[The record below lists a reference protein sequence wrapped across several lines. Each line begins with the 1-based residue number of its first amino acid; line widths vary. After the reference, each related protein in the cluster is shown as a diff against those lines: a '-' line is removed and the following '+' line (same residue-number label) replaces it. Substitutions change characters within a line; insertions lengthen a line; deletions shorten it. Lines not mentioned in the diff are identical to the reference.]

1 MDSTL
6 ANARCSQCGAEVTG
20 DNAHCTRCGSQLTT
34 AAASPSA
41 SSLPGQEPVPSEPV
55 SNPPAAGA
63 RRDSWSSAPSVAA
76 GANFLRNPKFAIIAA
91 AVTLL
96 LIVVILTAIT
106 HGTKQPDGKGTQAS
120 LGSGHANF
128 ALSRSDSFKALDE
141 AEKQVSGLIRD
152 APNDSTTYTALN
164 SLRTKLDEL
173 TRAVEGNQISPE
185 DLNKR
190 LADIT
195 AAAAQLTPAIV
206 AATDAALTPPPVPGA
221 SPMVAVA
228 GTGDPKHDWPL
239 EYERTVGGPEADLVV
254 RTGDINNLGF
264 DWPAAFDPF
273 SGNSTPPHPWPSILR
288 IPPQAPPGTD
298 RIMIGTGVTPVQMH
312 LQHTPD
318 QLDHIIIDSAI
329 RTIAGDGYSS
339 ALEACYA
346 LVPSGAADP
355 NTGQVQLSPDANGIL
370 RWASTQTAA
379 QCTLQ
384 RQLTMPTP
392 IALNVGDLP
401 NKIDSVVVQMFVDDF
416 QAPYDHSYFQVRLNG
431 TRIPSFENVINSLDQ
446 SGPIGK
452 LVSLKLLPEYWP
464 LLKSGTVNLLIDDPS
479 THVQDG
485 YAIDF
490 VRILVNPHNFKYQ
503 VSLTATVTDADTHK
517 PIAGATVSVETE
529 SVTTDQQGKCEL
541 KGIPAGLVVPTASA
555 PGYEQH
561 SVPVDLPAGQ
571 SGHAD
576 IQLHAHQESTAAL
589 EQSIAQT
596 GTVNIYGIHFDTG
609 SSKLRDDS
617 MPALNAILGLMNGR
631 AGSTWVIA
639 GHTDNQGSDAL
650 NIPLSKARAAAV
662 IAWLT
667 GQGIAANRLEAQ
679 GFGSTRPV
687 ADNATASGR
696 ALNRRVEVSLAK

>member
-1 MDSTL
+1 MDGTL
-6 ANARCSQCGAEVTG
+6 VNARCKQCGAEVAEG
-20 DNAHCTRCGSQLTT
+20 NAHCTRCGAVIS
-34 AAASPSA
+34 AAPGPQAPSA
-41 SSLPGQEPVPSEPV
+41 EPA
-55 SNPPAAGA
+55 PADDGP
-63 RRDSWSSAPSVAA
+63 RDSRRSARSVAA
-76 GANFLRNPKFAIIAA
+76 GAQLMRNPKFVMIAA
-91 AVTLL
+91 AVALL

-106 HGTKQPDGKGTQAS
+106 RGTKHPGSKEAQAS
-120 LGSGHANF
+120 LGLGQPAPAHN
-128 ALSRSDSFKALDE
+128 RSDSFNALDE
-141 AEKQVSGLIRD
+141 VEKQVSGLMKD
-152 APNDSTTYTALN
+152 APSDSTTYAALN

-173 TRAVEGNQISPE
+173 TRAVEENRITPE

-190 LADIT
+190 LADIR
-195 AAAAQLTPAIV
+195 AAAAQLTPSIV
-206 AATDAALTPPPVPGA
+206 AATDAALTPPPVA
-221 SPMVAVA
+221 SGPAVVAVA

-273 SGNSTPPHPWPSILR
+273 SGNSTPPHPWPSILQ

-298 RIMIGTGVTPVQMH
+298 RIMIGTGVTPLHMH
-312 LQHTPD
+312 LQHTPG
-318 QLDHIIIDSAI
+318 QLDRIVIDSAI
-329 RTIAGDGYSS
+329 RTIPGDGYSGT
-339 ALEACYA
+339 LEACYA
-346 LVPSGAADP
+346 LVPSGPADQ
-355 NTGQVQLSPDANGIL
+355 NTGQVQLPQDANGIL
-370 RWASTQTAA
+370 LWASTQTAA
-379 QCTLQ
+379 QCTKQ

-401 NKIDSVVVQMFVDDF
+401 NKIDSVVIQMFVDDF
-416 QAPYDHSYFQVRLNG
+416 QAPLHHSYFQVSLNG
-431 TRIPSFENVINSLDQ
+431 TRIPGFEDVINSLDQ
-446 SGPIGK
+446 TGPIGK

-464 LLKSGTVNLLIDDPS
+464 LLKSGTVNLLIDDPT
-479 THVQDG
+479 THARDG

-490 VRILVNPHNFKYQ
+490 VRILVNPHKFKYQ

-517 PIAGATVSVETE
+517 PIPGATVSVGTA

-555 PGYEQH
+555 PGYEQN

-596 GTVNIYGIHFDTG
+596 GTATLYGIHFDTD
-609 SSKLRDDS
+609 SSKLRGDS
-617 MPALNAILGLMNGR
+617 TPALNAVLGLINGR
-631 AGSTWVIA
+631 PGSTWIIV

-650 NIPLSKARAAAV
+650 NVPLSKARAASV

-667 GQGIAANRLEAQ
+667 GQGVAANRLEPQ